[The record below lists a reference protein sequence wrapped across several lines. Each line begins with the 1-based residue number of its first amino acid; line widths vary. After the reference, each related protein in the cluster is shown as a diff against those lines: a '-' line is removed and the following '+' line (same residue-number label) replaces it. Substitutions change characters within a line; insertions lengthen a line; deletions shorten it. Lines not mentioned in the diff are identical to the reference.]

1 MMKRLDGIVAIITGA
16 AGGIGEAICRL
27 FYDEGA
33 RIVLA
38 DVAEQPLAAI
48 AAGLGPRATSAACD
62 VSSAASVHAM
72 VQHAIQVF
80 GSIHVLVNNAAA
92 YQNDGTLMAVS
103 EDTWDRIM
111 AVNVKGPWLC
121 MREAVPAMREA
132 GGGSII
138 NIGSVNGSFGLSLT
152 AYSASKG
159 GLAALTRVAAIELG
173 PSNIRVNTICP
184 GTIMTPA
191 SVALYAERP
200 GLKEA
205 VTAMYP
211 MGKLGEVQDVANC
224 ALYLASKESKFVTG
238 ATFTVD
244 GGLTAGRTFDLNY
257 VKEP

>member
-1 MMKRLDGIVAIITGA
+1 MMNRLDGTVAIITGA
-16 AGGIGEAICRL
+16 SGGIGEAIGRL
-27 FYDEGA
+27 FYAEGA
-33 RIVLA
+33 RVVLA
-38 DVAEQPLAAI
+38 DIALEPI
-48 AAGLGPRATSAACD
+48 AAAAAALGPRATAVACD
-62 VSSAASVHAM
+62 VSTAASVRAM
-72 VQHAIQVF
+72 VNHAIQVF
-80 GSIHVLVNNAAA
+80 GTVHVLVNNAAA

-103 EDTWDRIM
+103 EETWDHIQ

-159 GLAALTRVAAIELG
+159 GLAALTRVASIELG
-173 PSNIRVNTICP
+173 SSGIRVNTICP

-211 MGKLGEVQDVANC
+211 MGELGEVDDVANC

-238 ATFTVD
+238 ATFTID
-244 GGLTAGRTFDLNY
+244 GGLTAGRAFDLNY
-257 VKEP
+257 VK